1 MSATSFAELG
11 LRPELLRA
19 VEEAGYTT
27 PTPIQIQAIP
37 VVLAGKDVMGGAQT
51 GTGKTAGFALP
62 ILQKLAPMANTSPS
76 PARHPVRALIL
87 TPTRELA
94 VQVEESFRTY
104 GKYTNLRSTV
114 VYGGVDIK
122 QQLSVVRGG
131 VEILVA
137 TPGRLLDHIEQKSVY
152 LGQVEIFV
160 LDEADRMLDMGFIP
174 DIKRIMAL
182 LPATAKR
189 QNLLFSATFSGEIK
203 KLADQ
208 LLNAPQLIEVAKR
221 NTAAETVEQSAY
233 KVPAE
238 AKRALLEHLVRTRNL
253 NQVLC
258 FMRTKHGASRLAR
271 QLEKDGLVTD
281 AIHGDKSQAAR
292 MEALDAFKEGK
303 LQVLVA
309 TDVAARGLDI
319 DDLPLVVNFELPYV
333 PEDYIHRIG
342 RTGRAGASGEAI
354 SFVAPDEERY
364 LADIERLLKKG
375 VEIRRAE
382 GFDPA
387 SARSDR
393 GGRAKRPAEAE
404 RPARGPRGEQADRPP
419 RAPRGGHAPHP
430 PRAHSAEHPAP
441 RPPREDPRI
450 ERERAYERNPDQPL
464 SASRAPHA
472 ASKSALVPSSST
484 PVRGFGHG
492 RPVPALLKKRT
503 PEPEKI

>member
-1 MSATSFAELG
+1 MHATSFAELG

-27 PTPIQIQAIP
+27 PTPIQVQAIP
-37 VVLAGKDVMGGAQT
+37 VILAGRDVMGGAQT

-104 GKYTNLRSTV
+104 GKHTSLRSTV

-122 QQLSVVRGG
+122 AQLAIVRGG

-182 LPATAKR
+182 LPVTAKR
-189 QNLLFSATFSGEIK
+189 QNLLFSATFSNEIK

-221 NTAAETVEQSAY
+221 NTAAETVSQTVY
-233 KVPAE
+233 KTPADT
-238 AKRALLEHLVRTRNL
+238 KRVLLEHLVRSGKLT
-253 NQVLC
+253 QVLC

-271 QLEKDGLVTD
+271 QLEKDGFT
-281 AIHGDKSQAAR
+281 AESIHGDKSQQAR

-319 DDLPLVVNFELPYV
+319 DQLPHVLNYELPHV

-342 RTGRAGASGEAI
+342 RTGRAGATGEAI
-354 SFVAPDEERY
+354 SFVAPEEEKY
-364 LADIERLLKKG
+364 LAEIEKLLKKTVPIVTADG
-375 VEIRRAE
+375 FDVTSGRSARPERGARPVHGERSPRAE
-382 GFDPA
+382 
-387 SARSDR
+387 R
-393 GGRAKRPAEAE
+393 
-404 RPARGPRGEQADRPP
+404 
-419 RAPRGGHAPHP
+419 
-430 PRAHSAEHPAP
+430 AP
-441 RPPREDPRI
+441 RPPHAPAGEARSASISAPGAVRERPDGGDRRE
-450 ERERAYERNPDQPL
+450 ERERAYALNPDQPPSQKPAAAPGGNGSL
-464 SASRAPHA
+464 TQAPSDRARA
-472 ASKSALVPSSST
+472 
-484 PVRGFGHG
+484 GFGKS
-492 RPVPALLKKRT
+492 RPVPALLMKR
-503 PEPEKI
+503 PAHEPENA

>member
-1 MSATSFAELG
+1 
-11 LRPELLRA
+11 
-19 VEEAGYTT
+19 
-27 PTPIQIQAIP
+27 
-37 VVLAGKDVMGGAQT
+37 
-51 GTGKTAGFALP
+51 
-62 ILQKLAPMANTSPS
+62 
-76 PARHPVRALIL
+76 
-87 TPTRELA
+87 
-94 VQVEESFRTY
+94 
-104 GKYTNLRSTV
+104 V

-122 QQLSVVRGG
+122 QQLPIVRGG

-221 NTAAETVEQSAY
+221 NTAAETVAQSAY
-233 KVPAE
+233 KAPAE
-238 AKRALLEHLVRTRNL
+238 AKRALLLHLVRSRGL

-258 FMRTKHGASRLAR
+258 FMRTKHGTARLAR
-271 QLEKDGLVTD
+271 QLEKDGLITD
-281 AIHGDKSQAAR
+281 AIHGDKSQQMR
-292 MEALDAFKEGK
+292 MEALQAFKDGK

-319 DDLPLVVNFELPYV
+319 DDIPLVINYELPHI

-354 SFVAPDEERY
+354 SFVAPEEERY
-364 LADIERLLKKG
+364 LAEIERLLKVK
-375 VEIRRAE
+375 VPIRVAE

-387 SARSDR
+387 TARSE
-393 GGRAKRPAEAE
+393 RA
-404 RPARGPRGEQADRPP
+404 P
-419 RAPRGGHAPHP
+419 RAPREHTERA
-430 PRAHSAEHPAP
+430 PRAPREHAERAPPEHTERAP
-441 RPPREDPRI
+441 RAPRAAPAARTRTEHPPREDRRA
-450 ERERAYERNPDQPL
+450 ERERAYALNPDQPPIV
-464 SASRAPHA
+464 RAPTESSPTSPSMA
-472 ASKSALVPSSST
+472 PASGHRKRP
-484 PVRGFGHG
+484 GFGHG
-492 RPVPALLKKRT
+492 RPVPALLIKRAAK
-503 PEPEKI
+503 EPEQV

>member
-1 MSATSFAELG
+1 MNATSFAELG
-11 LRPELLRA
+11 LQPELLRA
-19 VEEAGYTT
+19 VAEAGYTT
-27 PTPIQIQAIP
+27 PTPIQTQAIP
-37 VVLAGKDVMGGAQT
+37 VILEGHDVMGGAQT

-62 ILQKLAPMANTSPS
+62 ILSKLLPLANSSPS

-104 GKYTNLRSTV
+104 GKHTKLRSTV

-122 QQLSVVRGG
+122 QQLGIVRGG
-131 VEILVA
+131 IEILVA

-152 LGQVEIFV
+152 LGQVEVFV

-189 QNLLFSATFSGEIK
+189 QNLLFSATFSSEIK

-221 NTAAETVEQSAY
+221 NTAAETVTQSVY

-238 AKRALLEHLVRTRNL
+238 GKRQLLEHLVRTGNL
-253 NQVLC
+253 TQVLC

-271 QLEKDGLVTD
+271 QLEKDGFT
-281 AIHGDKSQAAR
+281 AESIHGDKSQQAR

-309 TDVAARGLDI
+309 TDVAARGIDI
-319 DDLPLVVNFELPYV
+319 DQLPFVLNYELPHV

-342 RTGRAGASGEAI
+342 RTGRAGASGQAI
-354 SFVAPDEERY
+354 SFVSSDEEKY
-364 LADIERLLKKG
+364 LADIEKLLKKS
-375 VEIRRAE
+375 VPLANAE
-382 GFDPA
+382 GFDVNT
-387 SARSDR
+387 
-393 GGRAKRPAEAE
+393 GRASRSERAPHRESSERTAHRETGERTPRREAAE
-404 RPARGPRGEQADRPP
+404 
-419 RAPRGGHAPHP
+419 RAPR
-430 PRAHSAEHPAP
+430 AERTP
-441 RPPREDPRI
+441 RPPREADHAEPRRSEGDI
-450 ERERAYERNPDQPL
+450 RREEREKAYALNPDQPV
-464 SASRAPHA
+464 ARTPAHGAAGHA
-472 ASKSALVPSSST
+472 
-484 PVRGFGHG
+484 G
-492 RPVPALLKKRT
+492 RRPRQVPALLMKR
-503 PEPEKI
+503 PALESEKV